1 MRDSSVMLRTIRL
14 LGLAGLAVVTLVV
27 LGAYAL
33 LASYA
38 YLEPSLP
45 STEAM
50 RAGVLAVPLRVY
62 ARGGELIGEIGEKR
76 RLPVA
81 YDAIP
86 VLVRQAFVA
95 AEDQRFFEHHGFDYS
110 GVLRAAWVDLTSG
123 DFSQGASTITMQ
135 AARNMFLSFDKTIRR
150 KLQEIFLT
158 YKMEHEFTKEQIL
171 DTYLNVIFL
180 GQRSYGVA
188 AAAATY
194 FGKPLDQLSIA
205 EAATLA
211 GIPQAPSRY
220 NPIINPRATAARRR
234 YVLAQMLKLGD
245 ISAVDAQRAAAEPV
259 EARDH
264 GILYDADAP
273 YVTEMVRAAVV
284 SRYGE
289 DAVNA
294 GYKVYTTID
303 GRLQTAANRAVQL
316 GLISYD
322 RRHGYRGPLRH
333 VVLDP
338 RAMLSSRSSTRAL
351 DAALANLGP
360 VGDLH
365 PAVVLSVAPR
375 SARVYV
381 QGSGLAEIDWD
392 GLSWARRRL
401 SDTRTGPAPTRAS
414 DVLTRGDVVD
424 VLSNGHGDAV
434 LAEQPDA
441 QGALVALDPDDGAVV
456 ALVGGFDYYSNKFN
470 RVTQARRQPG
480 SGFKPFLYS
489 CALDHGFTP
498 ASIVLDAPIVYDD
511 STGQEKV
518 WRPENNEHGF
528 DGPMRLRE
536 GLVFSRN
543 LVTIRVVRQL
553 GVDTATACA
562 AKFGFSP
569 DVMPKDLTLALGSLP
584 ATPLQM
590 ASAYAVFA
598 NGGYRVDSYFI
609 DRIEDAAGHVVY
621 QAAPKEVC
629 ESCAAAVTPGQ
640 PAANLTATASIQPA
654 GGAPLQSNGAAQPN
668 GAPAQAGTLAPAGTP
683 AQPTALAQ
691 PGAPGQVMP
700 IPTVNGNG
708 QPGSTGAPGSAGVPG
723 GAPPDGLAGSAATMA
738 AAPVDPNREPANV
751 DPPLLPADRIAPR
764 VISPQNAW
772 LMDDMM
778 ADVIKR
784 GTGIRAGLALHRS
797 DISGKTGT
805 TNEARDTWFNGFD
818 RNIIASVWVGFDD
831 ERPLGEGEEGSRTA
845 VPIWISFMR
854 EALRAQP
861 DQPRP
866 LPPGLVTERI
876 SKRTGLL
883 AGYNEPDAMY
893 ETFMEGNLP
902 PAANPGITPPA
913 TGPRTGS
920 SGEPLF

>member
-1 MRDSSVMLRTIRL
+1 MPDSSVMLRTIRL
-14 LGLAGLAVVTLVV
+14 VGLGCLAVITLVV

-33 LASYA
+33 LASYT
-38 YLEPSLP
+38 YLAPSLP
-45 STEAM
+45 TIEAM

-81 YDAIP
+81 YEDIP
-86 VLVRQAFVA
+86 ALVRQAFVA
-95 AEDQRFFEHHGFDYS
+95 AEDQRFYEHHGFDYS

-135 AARNMFLSFDKTIRR
+135 AARNMFLSFDKTVRR

-158 YKMEHEFTKEQIL
+158 YKMEHEFSKEQIL
-171 DTYLNVIFL
+171 ATYLNVIFL

-211 GIPQAPSRY
+211 GIPQAPSHY
-220 NPIINPRATAARRR
+220 NPIINPRAAAVRRR
-234 YVLAQMLKLGD
+234 YVLGQMLKLGD
-245 ISAVDAQRAAAEPV
+245 ISAAEAQRAGAEPV

-284 SRYGE
+284 ARYGE

-303 GRLQTAANRAVQL
+303 GRLQTAANRAVQI

-322 RRHGYRGPLRH
+322 RRHGYRGPLRR
-333 VVLDP
+333 VALD
-338 RAMLSSRSSTRAL
+338 ARSGTRSF

-360 VGDLH
+360 IGDLH
-365 PAVVLSVAPR
+365 PAVVASVAAR

-381 QGSGLAEIDWD
+381 QGSGWAQIDWD
-392 GLSWARRRL
+392 GLSWARPRL
-401 SDTRTGPAPTRAS
+401 SDSRTGPAPERAA
-414 DVLTRGDVVD
+414 DVLQRGDIVD
-424 VLSNGHGDAV
+424 VISDGHGAAV

-441 QGALVALDPDDGAVV
+441 QGALVALDPNDGAIA
-456 ALVGGFDYYSNKFN
+456 ALVGGFDYYTNKFN
-470 RVTQARRQPG
+470 RATQARRQPG

-498 ASIVLDAPIVYDD
+498 ATIVMDAPIVYDD
-511 STGQEKV
+511 TGQEKI

-553 GVDTATACA
+553 GVDTAAACA

-598 NGGYRVDSYFI
+598 NGGYRVDPYFI
-609 DRIEDAAGHVVY
+609 DHIEDASGSVVY

-629 ESCAAAVTPGQ
+629 ERCDAATSSP
-640 PAANLTATASIQPA
+640 ATAALTPTAGVQP
-654 GGAPLQSNGAAQPN
+654 GGAVPP
-668 GAPAQAGTLAPAGTP
+668 
-683 AQPTALAQ
+683 Q
-691 PGAPGQVMP
+691 PGAATVPPGAPSAASPASGAPMPGTSMPATATPGAVMP
-700 IPTVNGNG
+700 IPAAAVAAVQG
-708 QPGSTGAPGSAGVPG
+708 PAAAGAVS
-723 GAPPDGLAGSAATMA
+723 PPDR
-738 AAPVDPNREPANV
+738 DHEPLSL
-751 DPPLLPADRIAPR
+751 DPPLLPANRIAPR

-784 GTGIRAGLALHRS
+784 GTGIRAGLALRRS

-805 TNEARDTWFNGFD
+805 TNEARDTWFNGFN

-831 ERPLGEGEEGSRTA
+831 EEPLGEGEEGSRTA

-854 EALRAQP
+854 EALRGQP
-861 DQPRP
+861 ELSRP
-866 LPPGLVTERI
+866 LPSGLVTERI

-893 ETFMEGNLP
+893 ETFMEGDLP
-902 PAANPGITPPA
+902 PATNPGVTPA
-913 TGPRTGS
+913 VTGPQSGSS